1 SERPKKFAVEAS
13 PFACGIKLSWKTPNS
28 GGCPITQYTVHY
40 KESRDP
46 VTEASS
52 IWQVQNLNN
61 TDRHNL
67 MTDCNKEYKIIV
79 LAWNERG
86 HSDFDE
92 ESVLTV
98 FTDKG
103 KPRTPLLKDIVPEKC
118 GVVNVS
124 WDPPLDE
131 SKSRPVASYEA
142 EVGLDNYTWN
152 NCLKTS
158 EKRSCQFR
166 GLLKAG
172 KYPVRVRAL
181 NPQGP
186 SLWSKGFIAL
196 NASDRPEIPEIINT
210 ETSTPGCNVTL
221 KWAKPPSSGCPIL
234 FYTVH
239 YSKVESEG
247 LFRKWTTIN
256 TTDAEVN
263 QLELSLDC
271 TTSYEFKVKAWN
283 ALGSSETDPNAW
295 PIRTGGNPEPWS
307 SPSSG
312 LPQDD
317 NRNLF
322 IIVACVVSFAA
333 LVVTVVTYIRYCK
346 RKKKTRRRVKR
357 TVNDVKVLE
366 ICEVPP
372 IRTSFIEELGE
383 GAFGK
388 VHKALHQDALDFFK
402 CQLDSSRTKRKL
414 FVAVKELH
422 DNATDERRR
431 EFLAE
436 IELMKKVEKH
446 QNVLSFLGC
455 WTTTK
460 PLLLITEYVAHGDLR
475 QWLIRKRSQ
484 AGAKDDH
491 EMIVVHQNRAF
502 STSFELDKQSDLE
515 EEEVHVPYEILSES
529 EEEGDVT
536 DSEKDDECDED
547 CESFYP
553 SDLMSFA
560 WQIARG
566 MDFLSQKGLV
576 HRDLAARNVLVGHG
590 KLLKIADFGLMRQV
604 YRDIYEIKNQKK
616 LPIKWMAPESIF
628 EQVFTVKSDI
638 WSFGIVLWEVATIG
652 GTPYPLLSNAELV
665 RLLRSGYRMEK
676 PDLCSDDV

>member
-1 SERPKKFAVEAS
+1 
-13 PFACGIKLSWKTPNS
+13 
-28 GGCPITQYTVHY
+28 
-40 KESRDP
+40 
-46 VTEASS
+46 
-52 IWQVQNLNN
+52 
-61 TDRHNL
+61 

-92 ESVLTV
+92 DSVLTV

-124 WDPPLDE
+124 WDPPPDE

-152 NCLKTS
+152 NCMTTS

-181 NPQGP
+181 NTQGP

-221 KWAKPPSSGCPIL
+221 KWAKPPSGGCPIL

-239 YSKVESEG
+239 YSKVEPEG
-247 LFRKWTTIN
+247 RFRKWTTIN
-256 TTDAEVN
+256 MTIPEVN
-263 QLELSLDC
+263 QLELSLNC

-295 PIRTGGNPEPWS
+295 PIETGGKPEAGS
-307 SPSSG
+307 SSSSG

-317 NRNLF
+317 NRNIF

-333 LVVTVVTYIRYCK
+333 LVVTVVTYIRNRK
-346 RKKKTRRRVKR
+346 GKKKSRRRVKR

-388 VHKALHQDALDFFK
+388 VHKALHQDALEFFK
-402 CQLDSSRTKRKL
+402 CQHDSSRKKRKQ

-431 EFLAE
+431 EFLGE
-436 IELMKKVEKH
+436 IELMKKVGKH

-455 WTTTK
+455 WTMTK

-484 AGAKDDH
+484 ICANMETSGDRATSTAIERTSYVFYDMAGAKDDH
-491 EMIVVHQNRAF
+491 EMIVLHQNRAF
-502 STSFELDKQSDLE
+502 STSSEEDKQSDLE

-536 DSEKDDECDED
+536 DNEKDDECDED

-652 GTPYPLLSNAELV
+652 MY
-665 RLLRSGYRMEK
+665 
-676 PDLCSDDV
+676 